1 MIFAVSTLFALLVV
15 GVSSTPAPNRLNRL
29 HTVPIHTDANWKEG
43 TVTILGGD
51 PVDLSTL
58 DQKTTHFAKE
68 GVDGEFKNVTEL
80 YVDTVGP
87 ESPFE
92 FEFQRK
98 EADRS
103 QHVSH
108 RVLTLP

>member
-1 MIFAVSTLFALLVV
+1 MKLTVSTLFALLVA
-15 GVSSTPAPNRLNRL
+15 GVSSTPAPNRLNRI

-58 DQKTTHFAKE
+58 DPKTTHFDTE
-68 GVDGEFKNVTEL
+68 GVEGEFKNVTEL
-80 YVDTVGP
+80 HVDIVGSD
-87 ESPFE
+87 SPFE

-108 RVLTLP
+108 RGLTVP

>member
-1 MIFAVSTLFALLVV
+1 MKFVISTLFALLVV

-43 TVTILGGD
+43 TVTILGCD

-58 DQKTTHFAKE
+58 DPKITPFDTE
-68 GVDGEFKNVTEL
+68 GVKGEFKKVTEL
-80 YVDTVGP
+80 YVDIVGS

-108 RVLTLP
+108 RAWAVP